1 MKNTMMNRKRIRARE
16 MKKIVFMML
25 LSFVSELKSE
35 NKDKH
40 HNDEEN

>member
-1 MKNTMMNRKRIRARE
+1 MNRKRIRAIE

-25 LSFVSELKSE
+25 FSFVSELKSE

-40 HNDEEN
+40 HTDKENYCP